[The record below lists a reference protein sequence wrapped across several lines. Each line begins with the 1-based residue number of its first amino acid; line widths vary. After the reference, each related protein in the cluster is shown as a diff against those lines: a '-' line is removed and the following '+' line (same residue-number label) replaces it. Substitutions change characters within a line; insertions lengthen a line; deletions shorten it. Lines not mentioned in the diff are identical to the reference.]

1 MSKTRSLQAML
12 ESLGH
17 LPEAIIRAGAAS
29 IDRAPRMLTP
39 VYGSLRQS
47 FSGSTWYL
55 AQAGMAEAAL
65 DGAFTLNGAGTINP
79 RLKLAGALWK
89 TQRLLRGKRFGGFKF
104 AGLFSDVLWAQHAEQ
119 LAGTVVI
126 NNTQIFGRTFLRR
139 FQRLGITPCFY
150 IDGTLTEYF
159 YGYGTVEEQT
169 IGADVVKRAIELER
183 EGYASAARIM
193 TMSHATARALSGT
206 YGVPAERI
214 HVVLPG
220 ANIDDSAIPAPSPHK
235 GRLGR
240 DFTLGFVGL
249 FPQRKGLDK
258 LADALG
264 IVRGRGLPV
273 RLVVIGK
280 CPDVIAAQDGVDFL
294 GVINKEQDTERFVS
308 ALRAVDLGCQ
318 LSRVELL
325 GIAMLE
331 FMRLGVPVMATATGG
346 MPDVLED
353 GGGIL
358 VPPEVSPEELADIV
372 QELVLDEDRYDA
384 LRQQAVGR
392 ATWAGWRRAARD
404 MDHCLSEVA

>member
-1 MSKTRSLQAML
+1 
-12 ESLGH
+12 
-17 LPEAIIRAGAAS
+17 
-29 IDRAPRMLTP
+29 
-39 VYGSLRQS
+39 
-47 FSGSTWYL
+47 
-55 AQAGMAEAAL
+55 
-65 DGAFTLNGAGTINP
+65 
-79 RLKLAGALWK
+79 
-89 TQRLLRGKRFGGFKF
+89 
-104 AGLFSDVLWAQHAEQ
+104 
-119 LAGTVVI
+119 
-126 NNTQIFGRTFLRR
+126 
-139 FQRLGITPCFY
+139 
-150 IDGTLTEYF
+150 
-159 YGYGTVEEQT
+159 
-169 IGADVVKRAIELER
+169 
-183 EGYASAARIM
+183 
-193 TMSHATARALSGT
+193 
-206 YGVPAERI
+206 
-214 HVVLPG
+214 
-220 ANIDDSAIPAPSPHK
+220 
-235 GRLGR
+235 
-240 DFTLGFVGL
+240 
-249 FPQRKGLDK
+249 
-258 LADALG
+258 
-264 IVRGRGLPV
+264 V